1 MRHGALYPQTHSGP
15 SQLTQ
20 PVAMPFST
28 TSRALS
34 FMCALVF
41 WGVAA
46 VGAHAQ
52 ISTDPAVP
60 TVNNPVTVQFD
71 ASDTPLA
78 GFDGDIYAHTGVYT
92 DQFPEEDEVWNCV
105 KTEWPDNRDDIRL
118 DPVGDDLYELDI
130 EDIRAYYN
138 DNETGCTLGEDEVIQ
153 TMNFVFRDTDGETQT
168 DDLIVELGDPDATLS
183 LTITNPEVPDLNPL
197 IVDNGE
203 TVTIEAEAVESGE
216 ELEEMTLSLDGEEQ
230 TSTTETTL
238 SYPLTFNSSG
248 TRTLEVSARGTSGT
262 ELSEGF
268 DVVVAPEVADEA
280 RPSGIEDGITY
291 NSDTSVTLSMYGPG
305 KEHVYVIGDFNDW
318 TVSNDYAMTRDPSG
332 EESGGQEHWWIT
344 IDGLEPGQEYRF
356 QYLVDGEIRMSDPF
370 SAKVLSPEDSFIEDS
385 TYPDLIP
392 YPDDETE
399 GMVSVLEPAQPEFDF
414 SEFERPDPDELV
426 VYELLLRDF
435 VEESTYSTLTDTLS
449 YLDNLGVNAIELMPV
464 SNFDGNLSW
473 GYNPNH
479 HLALD
484 KSYGP
489 PEDFKQ
495 FVDEA
500 HQRGI
505 AVILDVV
512 YNHATDRS
520 PLIQVG
526 VDELRGPGH
535 AFNVF
540 NHLNHD
546 HPYIQYWVDRANEHW
561 LTEYNIDGYRF
572 DLTKGF
578 VANDQVANDVNAYNA
593 ERVENLR
600 RMATEAW
607 QVDSE
612 AYLIMEHF
620 QRDEELELATHERD
634 QGRQGLMF
642 WQGMN
647 GAYSEAAMGYLNG
660 QSNLRDTYHP
670 NIGLDPEVGNAVTY
684 MESHDQQWLMR
695 KMKEFGNASDDDS
708 YDTTELDAA
717 LERQKLMGGF
727 FLTVP
732 GPRMLWQFGELGY
745 GWGEDECLK
754 PGDGSN
760 GDCSA
765 SDPGRTGEKPVRW
778 EYNEDPERRAV
789 YETWASLLNLRDEFA
804 PMEALGSV
812 ERLDVSNTD
821 DPIRRITLTEGDQT
835 VHIIGNFA
843 LEPSETDFSFAE
855 NGTWYDFFPGEAVEV
870 TSDNRSSPITLQ
882 PSEFHV
888 FTSEPVSFPAED
900 WTGYGVAEPGRVLPP
915 ELVES
920 IDPQS
925 LVLNGEAFAA
935 DLGAVFTNPSG
946 SDDDITFEATSSNE
960 QVASVSLTDAQL
972 EVTAEGAGQSTIT
985 VAASTEAGG
994 TTEADFDVTVDR
1006 LAISVARGF
1015 GGAPESAANYRL
1027 VALPGN
1033 AETALGETV
1042 AGEAERDWQAFWDD
1056 GSDADFLIRF
1066 DDSETFTFRPGRGF
1080 WLTIREDWTYEAEID
1095 ALALDETGTTSI
1107 PLHDGWNIISN
1118 PLDASVDWSAV
1129 EGAND
1134 GSLNPVWSFDG
1145 SFSEAS
1151 TFSSA
1156 MEGTAY
1162 YFLNDDRD
1170 ELVIPSPNAESSTT
1184 ATAETDET
1192 TPESLELTA
1201 YPAND
1206 TADEGPTSTVRMS
1219 VQGNADPVI
1228 APPTSFEAVSLR
1240 LQPGEDATENER
1252 TNLRMAD
1259 YRALSG
1265 EGETFNL
1272 ELSSERDGEV
1282 TLSARNLGAVH
1293 SHEVA
1298 LIDPAENATYDLRTN
1313 EQITL
1318 AVDADETRRL
1328 QVAVGSSAYIDGQA
1342 DELTPTELT
1351 LTTYPNP
1358 VRSQATME
1366 YTLPEADDVRLE
1378 VYDMLGRRVQVIED
1392 RSREA
1397 GTYEVPFDTD
1407 GLASGVYF
1415 GRLQV
1420 DGETRT
1426 KKITVVR

>member
-1 MRHGALYPQTHSGP
+1 MP
-15 SQLTQ
+15 S
-20 PVAMPFST
+20 ST

-34 FMCALVF
+34 FMLALVF

-46 VGAHAQ
+46 VGVHAQ

-71 ASDTPLA
+71 ASGTPLA
-78 GFDGDIYAHTGVYT
+78 ESTGFDGDVYAHTGVTT
-92 DQFPEEDEVWNCV
+92 DQSDPEWTCV
-105 KTEWPDNRDDIRL
+105 KNHWPTSDDFTGEREDTRLTEVGPDQ
-118 DPVGDDLYELDI
+118 YELDI

-153 TMNFVFRDTDGETQT
+153 TMNFVFRDTEGGTQT
-168 DDLIVELGDPDATLS
+168 DDLFVELGDPDATLS
-183 LTITNPEVPDLNPL
+183 LAITNPQVPDLNPL
-197 IVDNGE
+197 IVNNGE

-216 ELEEMTLSLDGEEQ
+216 ELEEMTLTLDGEEQ
-230 TSTTETTL
+230 TTTTETTL
-238 SYPLTFNSSG
+238 SYPLTFNNSG

-268 DVVVAPEVADEA
+268 DVVVAPETADEA
-280 RPSGIEDGITY
+280 RPGGIEDGITY

-332 EESGGQEHWWIT
+332 EESNGQEHWWIT

-356 QYLVDGEIRMSDPF
+356 QYLVDGQIRMSDPF
-370 SAKVLSPEDSFIEDS
+370 SEKVLSPEDSFIEDS

-399 GMVSVLEPAQPEFDF
+399 GMVSVLETGQPEFDF
-414 SEFERPDPDELV
+414 TEFERPDPDELV

-435 VEESTYSTLTDTLS
+435 VEESTYSTLTDTLD

-495 FVDEA
+495 FVNEA
-500 HQRGI
+500 HGRGI

-512 YNHATDRS
+512 YNHATNRS
-520 PLIQVG
+520 PLIQIG
-526 VDELRGPGH
+526 ADELRGPGH

-546 HPYIQYWVDRANEHW
+546 HPYIQYFVDRANEYW

-578 VANDQVANDVNAYNA
+578 VANDLVANDVNAFNS

-620 QRDEELELATHERD
+620 QRDEELQLATHERNR
-634 QGRQGLMF
+634 GRQGLMF
-642 WQGMN
+642 WNGMS
-647 GAYSEAAMGYLNG
+647 GAYSESAMGYLNSG
-660 QSNLRDTYHP
+660 SDLRGAYHP
-670 NIGLDPEVGNAVTY
+670 NTGLDPAVGNAVTY

-695 KMKEFGNASDDDS
+695 KMKEFGNASDDGS

-727 FLTVP
+727 FLTIP

-754 PGDGSN
+754 PGGSGD
-760 GDCSA
+760 GDCSIG
-765 SDPGRTGEKPVRW
+765 DPGRTAPKPVRW

-789 YETWASLLNLRDEFA
+789 YETWAALLNLRQDFA
-804 PMEALGSV
+804 PFEALGSV
-812 ERLDVSNTD
+812 EQLDVQSSDT
-821 DPIRRITLTEGDQT
+821 IRRITLTDGNQQAY
-835 VHIIGNFA
+835 IIGNFGLTPQEA
-843 LEPSETDFSFAE
+843 SLDMPTT
-855 NGTWYDFFPGEAVEV
+855 GTWYDFFPGVQAEITSSNQNATVE
-870 TSDNRSSPITLQ
+870 LQ

-888 FTSEPVSFPAED
+888 FTNEPVDFPAQD
-900 WTGYGVAEPGRVLPP
+900 WTGYGA
-915 ELVES
+915 LVRDQLTVS
-920 IDPQS
+920 IDR
-925 LVLNGEAFAA
+925 
-935 DLGAVFTNPSG
+935 D
-946 SDDDITFEATSSNE
+946 
-960 QVASVSLTDAQL
+960 
-972 EVTAEGAGQSTIT
+972 
-985 VAASTEAGG
+985 
-994 TTEADFDVTVDR
+994 
-1006 LAISVARGF
+1006 F
-1015 GGAPESAANYRL
+1015 GGAPEGAANYRL

-1033 AETALGETV
+1033 VETALGETV
-1042 AGEAERDWQAFWDD
+1042 SGEAGRDWQAFWDD
-1056 GSDADFLIRF
+1056 GSEEDFLIRF
-1066 DDSETFTFRPGRGF
+1066 DDSETFTFKPGRGF
-1080 WLTIREDWTYEAEID
+1080 WLTSRENWTYEAEID
-1095 ALALDETGTTSI
+1095 ALALDESGTTSI

-1118 PLDASVDWSAV
+1118 PLDALVDWSAV

-1134 GSLNPVWSFDG
+1134 GSLNPAWSFDG
-1145 SFSEAS
+1145 AFSEAS

-1162 YFLNDDRD
+1162 YFLNEDNRD
-1170 ELVIPSPNAESSTT
+1170 ELTIPSPNAESSTT
-1184 ATAETDET
+1184 AAASAEET
-1192 TPESLELTA
+1192 MPESIELAA
-1201 YPAND
+1201 YPAD
-1206 TADEGPTSTVRMS
+1206 STPDEGPTSAVRMS
-1219 VQGNADPVI
+1219 VEAEADPLI

-1240 LQPGEDATENER
+1240 LHPNER
-1252 TNLRMAD
+1252 SAETERTRLQMTD
-1259 YRALSG
+1259 YRTIAG
-1265 EGETFNL
+1265 AGETFNL
-1272 ELSSERDGEV
+1272 ELSAEREGNI
-1282 TLSARNLGAVH
+1282 TLTARNLSAVQA
-1293 SHEVA
+1293 HEVA
-1298 LIDPAENATYDLRTN
+1298 LIDPTENATYDLRQT
-1313 EQITL
+1313 EHVTITL
-1318 AVDADETRRL
+1318 DADETRSL
-1328 QVAVGSSAYIDGQA
+1328 QVAVGSAAYIEGRA

-1358 VRSQATME
+1358 VRGQATME
-1366 YTLPEADDVRLE
+1366 YTLPEAQDVRLE
-1378 VYDMLGRRVQVIED
+1378 VYDMLGRRVKVIED
-1392 RSREA
+1392 RNREA
-1397 GTYEVPFDTD
+1397 GTYEVPFDAQ

-1426 KKITVVR
+1426 QKITVVR